1 MAKSK
6 GAIIKQVFE
15 EIASDDRCELTFEQ
29 LMKFAEDGGLKLP
42 KGKSKA
48 QKDGP
53 KRKFSGWNVYLM
65 FYRSSFDS
73 IGDTGDSWKS
83 LTELEKGKFNQLAVT
98 MTTDRDSGNLK
109 DIKEYDNPLLVPS
122 FEDVDKNGDGV
133 ISKEEFENSQDQIK
147 KQEKKL
153 KKTQKK
159 TEEELKKKKAL
170 EKQEKKKLEELK
182 KLKEQEQEQERELE
196 RKKAEEE
203 AQKSIKKQQ
212 EIIDEDDAS
221 EDEDDH
227 SEDEDDEEEED
238 EDRQPVKDKL
248 PVKDTEPQD
257 DSDEDEDESDEED

>member
-15 EIASDDRCELTFEQ
+15 EIAADDRCELTFEQ

-53 KRKFSGWNVYLM
+53 KRKFSGWNVYLK
-65 FYRSSFDS
+65 FYRSSHDS
-73 IGDTGDSWKS
+73 IGDTGSSWSS
-83 LTELEKGKFNQLAVT
+83 LQEEDKAKFNQLAVT

-133 ISKEEFENSQDQIK
+133 ISKEEFENSQEQIK

-182 KLKEQEQEQERELE
+182 KLKEKEQEQERELE

-221 EDEDDH
+221 DDE
-227 SEDEDDEEEED
+227 EQEEKQVEPEDDEE
-238 EDRQPVKDKL
+238 
-248 PVKDTEPQD
+248 
-257 DSDEDEDESDEED
+257 EDEDESDEED

>member
-15 EIASDDRCELTFEQ
+15 EIAADDRCELTFEQ

-53 KRKFSGWNVYLM
+53 KRKFSGWNVYLK
-65 FYRSSFDS
+65 FYRSSHDS
-73 IGDTGDSWKS
+73 IGDTGSSWSS
-83 LTELEKGKFNQLAVT
+83 LQEEDKAKFNQLAVT

-133 ISKEEFENSQDQIK
+133 ISKEEFENSQEQIK
-147 KQEKKL
+147 KQEKK
-153 KKTQKK
+153 
-159 TEEELKKKKAL
+159 LKKKKAL

-182 KLKEQEQEQERELE
+182 KLKEKEQEQERELE

-221 EDEDDH
+221 DDE
-227 SEDEDDEEEED
+227 EQEEKQVEPEDDEE
-238 EDRQPVKDKL
+238 
-248 PVKDTEPQD
+248 
-257 DSDEDEDESDEED
+257 EDEDESDEED

>member
-15 EIASDDRCELTFEQ
+15 EIAADDRCELTFEQ

-65 FYRSSFDS
+65 FYRSCHDS

-83 LTELEKGKFNQLAVT
+83 LTELEKGKFNQLAVV

-133 ISKEEFENSQDQIK
+133 ISKEEFENSQEQIK

-182 KLKEQEQEQERELE
+182 KLKEQEQEKERELE
-196 RKKAEEE
+196 RKK
-203 AQKSIKKQQ
+203 QQ
-212 EIIDEDDAS
+212 EILDEEDHSD
-221 EDEDDH
+221 EDEDEEDH
-227 SEDEDDEEEED
+227 SEDEEDHSEDED
-238 EDRQPVKDKL
+238 EDRQPVKDKQ

-257 DSDEDEDESDEED
+257 DSDEDEDEDESDEED

>member
-15 EIASDDRCELTFEQ
+15 EIAADDRCELTFEQ

-53 KRKFSGWNVYLM
+53 KRKFSGWNVYLK
-65 FYRSSFDS
+65 FYRSSHDS
-73 IGDTGDSWKS
+73 IGDTGSSWSS
-83 LTELEKGKFNQLAVT
+83 LQEEDKAKFNQLAVT

-133 ISKEEFENSQDQIK
+133 ISKEEFENSQEQIK

-159 TEEELKKKKAL
+159 TEEEMKKKKAL
-170 EKQEKKKLEELK
+170 EKQEKKKEQELKELK
-182 KLKEQEQEQERELE
+182 KKEEEERELE

-203 AQKSIKKQQ
+203 AQKSIQKEQ
-212 EIIDEDDAS
+212 EILDEDDAS
-221 EDEDDH
+221 EDE
-227 SEDEDDEEEED
+227 EQEQEEPVDEEEE
-238 EDRQPVKDKL
+238 E
-248 PVKDTEPQD
+248 
-257 DSDEDEDESDEED
+257 EDESDEED

>member
-15 EIASDDRCELTFEQ
+15 EIAADDRCELTFEQ

-42 KGKSKA
+42 KGKSKT

-53 KRKFSGWNVYLM
+53 KRKFTGWNVYLK

-73 IGDTGDSWKS
+73 IGNCGKSWKS
-83 LTELEKGKFNQLAVT
+83 LTEVDQGKFNELAVT
-98 MTTDRDSGNLK
+98 MTTDRDNGNEK

-133 ISKEEFENSQDQIK
+133 ISKEEFELSQEEIK

-159 TEEELKKKKAL
+159 TEEEMKKKKAL
-170 EKQEKKKLEELK
+170 EKQEKKKEQELK
-182 KLKEQEQEQERELE
+182 EFQKKKEGEERELE
-196 RKKAEEE
+196 RKKAEED
-203 AQKSIKKQQ
+203 AQKSIKKEQ
-212 EIIDEDDAS
+212 EILDEDDAS
-221 EDEDDH
+221 EDE
-227 SEDEDDEEEED
+227 EQEQEEPVDEEEE
-238 EDRQPVKDKL
+238 E
-248 PVKDTEPQD
+248 
-257 DSDEDEDESDEED
+257 EDESDEED